1 MTLKIDLLKIDMD
14 ACKHWMR
21 RVREQSLKRRHEAV
35 TAKHRAKWL
44 DKQGRH
50 DEAEKVRAKN
60 D

>member
-1 MTLKIDLLKIDMD
+1 VTLKIDLLKIDME
-14 ACKHWMR
+14 AGKHWMQ
-21 RVREQSLKRRHEAV
+21 RVHEQSLKRRHEAI

-50 DEAEKVRAKN
+50 DEAERVRAQN